1 MLAEAQ
7 DVLLAAA
14 LELAEAVI
22 GNALSDGDFAAR
34 TALRRVLAQPAIPGI
49 YAVHMHPADLD
60 ALDEAVLDKAAPTRP
75 ECGSSR
81 MRTWPAGTPWRSLS
95 TAGWMP
101 GSAPRWRG
109 PRKRCWPMDSWVTPS
124 WPMVCRVARR
134 PDSRAAFH
142 DHHPLASACPPLRG
156 GDGCRPSGTRRLRV
170 VYRGTGRRGGRFGRR
185 HRRPVTI
192 GENPGVD
199 AEVVAT
205 TPDGHPLHAAGPDDR
220 DQRRLAGTLQGP
232 PLLVPTGAGL
242 FGRVLD
248 GLGRPIDGKGP
259 LPADGRVPVDHD
271 TPSAMHRA
279 RIDTPLQLG
288 VRVLDTLTT
297 VGKGQRMGLF
307 AGSGVGK
314 SSLLSMIARG
324 TDAEV
329 SVIALVGER
338 GREVREFLEDDLG
351 PEGLARSIVVV
362 STSDEPALMRLRAAF
377 TATRIAESFR
387 DRGADVVL
395 MMDSLTRVA
404 MAQREIGLS
413 VGEPPATRGYPPST
427 FSVLAQLLERAGT
440 AERGSVTGIYTVL
453 VDGDDHN
460 EPIADAARSILDGHV
475 VLDRKLAVAGH
486 FPSIDV
492 LGSISRVASKVN
504 SAAGTRRGH
513 RAAQGARRPARRC
526 RT

>member
-1 MLAEAQ
+1 MTLT
-7 DVLLAAA
+7 LLPPVSRSFRAA
-14 LELAEAVI
+14 L
-22 GNALSDGDFAAR
+22 DAAR
-34 TALRRVLAQPAIPGI
+34 PQRVGVVSSIVGLGIEVSGLDCAIGDLVTI
-49 YAVHMHPADLD
+49 ADD
-60 ALDEAVLDKAAPTRP
+60 SSVVAEVIA
-75 ECGSSR
+75 SSR
-81 MRTWPAGTPWRSLS
+81 GTLRC
-95 TAGWMP
+95 MP
-101 GSAPRWRG
+101 LG
-109 PRKRCWPMDSWVTPS
+109 
-124 WPMVCRVARR
+124 
-134 PDSRAAFH
+134 
-142 DHHPLASACPPLRG
+142 
-156 GDGCRPSGTRRLRV
+156 
-170 VYRGTGRRGGRFGRR
+170 
-185 HRRPVTI
+185 
-192 GENPGVD
+192 
-199 AEVVAT
+199 
-205 TPDGHPLHAAGPDDR
+205 
-220 DQRRLAGTLQGP
+220 RLAGVSAGAPARALGS

-259 LPADGRVPVDHD
+259 LVADSYVSIDND
-271 TPSAMHRA
+271 SPSAMDRA

-297 VGKGQRMGLF
+297 VGRGQRMGLF

-351 PEGLARSIVVV
+351 EEGLARSIVVV
-362 STSDEPALMRLRAAF
+362 STSDEPAMMRMRAAF
-377 TATRIAESFR
+377 VATRIAESFR
-387 DRGADVVL
+387 DRGAHVML

-440 AERGSVTGIYTVL
+440 GESGSVTGIYTVL

-475 VLDRKLAVAGH
+475 VLDRKLAISGH
-486 FPSIDV
+486 FPSVDT
-492 LGSISRVASKVN
+492 LGSISRVASRVN
-504 SAAGTRRGH
+504 SPQHTEV
-513 RAAQGARRPARRC
+513 AAQLRRVLAARKSAQDLLDIGAYQPGANRLVDAAVSFEDDINVFLQQRMTDQSTAVDAWDRLTRL
-526 RT
+526 TSAFGAG

>member
-1 MLAEAQ
+1 MTGISA
-7 DVLLAAA
+7 
-14 LELAEAVI
+14 
-22 GNALSDGDFAAR
+22 GSPAR
-34 TALRRVLAQPAIPGI
+34 SRGI
-49 YAVHMHPADLD
+49 
-60 ALDEAVLDKAAPTRP
+60 
-75 ECGSSR
+75 
-81 MRTWPAGTPWRSLS
+81 
-95 TAGWMP
+95 
-101 GSAPRWRG
+101 
-109 PRKRCWPMDSWVTPS
+109 
-124 WPMVCRVARR
+124 
-134 PDSRAAFH
+134 
-142 DHHPLASACPPLRG
+142 
-156 GDGCRPSGTRRLRV
+156 
-170 VYRGTGRRGGRFGRR
+170 
-185 HRRPVTI
+185 
-192 GENPGVD
+192 
-199 AEVVAT
+199 
-205 TPDGHPLHAAGPDDR
+205 
-220 DQRRLAGTLQGP
+220 
-232 PLLVPTGAGL
+232 PLLVPTGTAL

-259 LPADGRVPVDHD
+259 VARDGMVPVHND
-271 TPSAMHRA
+271 TPSAMQRA
-279 RIDTPLQLG
+279 RIHAPLQTG

-297 VGKGQRMGLF
+297 LGRGQRMGLF

-362 STSDEPALMRLRAAF
+362 STSDEPAMMRMRAAF

-427 FSVLAQLLERAGT
+427 FSILAQLLERAGT
-440 AERGSVTGIYTVL
+440 AERGSVTGLYTVL

-460 EPIADAARSILDGHV
+460 EPIADSARSILDGHV
-475 VLDRKLAVAGH
+475 VLDRKLAVTGH

-492 LGSISRVASKVN
+492 LGSVSRLASKVN
-504 SAAGTRRGH
+504 PAGRTATASALRRVLAARKNAQDLIDVGAYKTGANLLVDASLTHEDAINAFLQQRMDDQTPEIDAWNSLEHLTRTLG
-513 RAAQGARRPARRC
+513 GE
-526 RT
+526 

>member
-1 MLAEAQ
+1 MTLPEPTSTTTWRPHARRFE
-7 DVLLAAA
+7 AA
-14 LELAEAVI
+14 LSAARPERVGSVSSVVGLGVELAGLNASI
-22 GNALSDGDFAAR
+22 G
-34 TALRRVLAQPAIPGI
+34 
-49 YAVHMHPADLD
+49 DL
-60 ALDEAVLDKAAPTRP
+60 
-75 ECGSSR
+75 
-81 MRTWPAGTPWRSLS
+81 
-95 TAGWMP
+95 
-101 GSAPRWRG
+101 
-109 PRKRCWPMDSWVTPS
+109 
-124 WPMVCRVARR
+124 
-134 PDSRAAFH
+134 
-142 DHHPLASACPPLRG
+142 
-156 GDGCRPSGTRRLRV
+156 
-170 VYRGTGRRGGRFGRR
+170 
-185 HRRPVTI
+185 VTI
-192 GENPGVD
+192 GENPRVD

-205 TPDGHPLHAAGPDDR
+205 TRTGIRCMPLGRMTGIGAGSPAR
-220 DQRRLAGTLQGP
+220 SKGT

-259 LPADGRVPVDHD
+259 LVVDGRVPVDHD
-271 TPSAMHRA
+271 TPSAMHRS
-279 RIDTPLQLG
+279 RISERLQLG
-288 VRVLDTLTT
+288 VRVMDTLLT

-351 PEGLARSIVVV
+351 AEGLARSIVVV
-362 STSDEPALMRLRAAF
+362 STSDEPALMRMRAAF

-440 AERGSVTGIYTVL
+440 AERGSVTGVYTVL

-492 LGSISRVASKVN
+492 LGSISRVASKVISTEEGRTATYLRRVLAARKGVQDLLDVGAYQRGTN
-504 SAAGTRRGH
+504 PLVDSAVDNE
-513 RAAQGARRPARRC
+513 AAINAFLQQRMDDQTSGADAWNQLNRLAH
-526 RT
+526 TLGGQ